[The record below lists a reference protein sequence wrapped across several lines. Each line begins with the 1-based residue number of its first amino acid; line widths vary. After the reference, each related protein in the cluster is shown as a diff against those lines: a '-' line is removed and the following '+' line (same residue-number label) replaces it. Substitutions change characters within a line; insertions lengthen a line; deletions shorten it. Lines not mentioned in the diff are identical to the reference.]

1 MATTTMHADSR
12 RMTRTRPVRTAK
24 KSRAPGIGIVIVLHI
39 LIIYAL
45 VSGLARKAVDLVQKP
60 LETKLIAEQVKPPEE
75 TTPPPPPK
83 MAPPPPP
90 FIPPP
95 EINVQVSV
103 APNPAAISAVTTTAP
118 PKEAPP
124 PPPPPV
130 KQPVR
135 VAPVVQA
142 KSCQPP
148 EYPSASR
155 RMGEAGTVVLNFL
168 IDAEGKVIESRVDAS
183 SGVER
188 LDEAARRALALCK
201 FTPGTVD
208 GTAEQSWHKLKYVWK
223 LDR

>member
-1 MATTTMHADSR
+1 MATTTATGLR
-12 RMTRTRPVRTAK
+12 RPNPLRHG
-24 KSRAPGIGIVIVLHI
+24 RARKNHLPGIAIVILLHI
-39 LIIYAL
+39 IIVWAM
-45 VSGLARKAVDLVQKP
+45 VSGLARQAVELVQKP

-75 TTPPPPPK
+75 AKPPPPPK

-95 EINVQVSV
+95 EINIQVAVTQS
-103 APNPAAISAVTTTAP
+103 PAAITAVTTTAP

-124 PPPPPV
+124 PTPPPAPV

-142 KSCQPP
+142 TSCRQP

-155 RMGEAGTVVLNFL
+155 RMGESGVVVLNFL
-168 IDAEGKVIESRVDAS
+168 IDAEGKVIESRVEAS
-183 SGVER
+183 SGTER
-188 LDEAARRALALCK
+188 LDEAARKALALCK
-201 FTPGTVD
+201 FSPGTVD

-223 LDR
+223 LER

>member
-1 MATTTMHADSR
+1 MQR
-12 RMTRTRPVRTAK
+12 RRGGK
-24 KSRAPGIGIVIVLHI
+24 NHLPGIGFVIALHI
-39 LIIYAL
+39 LIVWAM
-45 VSGLARKAVDLVQKP
+45 VSGLARKAVELVQKP

-75 TTPPPPPK
+75 AKPPPPPK

-95 EINVQVSV
+95 EINIQVA
-103 APNPAAISAVTTTAP
+103 APSPSAISAVTTAAP

-124 PPPPPV
+124 PPPPPAPV

-135 VAPVVQA
+135 VAPVVLA

-148 EYPSASR
+148 AYPAASR
-155 RMGEAGTVVLNFL
+155 RMGESGAVVLSFL
-168 IDAEGKVIESRVDAS
+168 IDAEGKVIESRVEAS

-188 LDEAARRALALCK
+188 LDEAARKALALCK
-201 FTPGTVD
+201 FSPGTVD
-208 GTAEQSWHKLKYVWK
+208 GKAEQSWHKLKYVWQ

>member
-1 MATTTMHADSR
+1 MDYVQHQRA
-12 RMTRTRPVRTAK
+12 AK
-24 KSRAPGIGIVIVLHI
+24 NHLPGISFVIVLHI
-39 LIIYAL
+39 IIVYAM
-45 VSGLARKAVDLVQKP
+45 VSGLARKAVDFVQKP
-60 LETKLIAEQVKPPEE
+60 LETKLISEQVKPPEE
-75 TTPPPPPK
+75 KPPPPPK

-95 EINVQVSV
+95 EINIQVAATPS
-103 APNPAAISAVTTTAP
+103 PAAITAVTTTAP
-118 PKEAPP
+118 PVEAPKPQPAAP
-124 PPPPPV
+124 P

-155 RMGEAGTVVLNFL
+155 RLGESGTVILNFL
-168 IDAEGKVIESRVDAS
+168 IDADGKVVESRVDAS

-188 LDEAARRALALCK
+188 LDEAARKALALCK
-201 FTPGTVD
+201 FSPGTVD
-208 GTAEQSWHKLKYVWK
+208 GKPEQSWHKIRYVWK